1 MKNYLCEG
9 IFLKIYSFVGHNALY
24 LNKHYYKF
32 LVKLRQKFINN
43 PIILK
48 FKIINFKYRIK
59 NKIINLN
66 NRSYKPSIKVDK
78 KIYSIKIYSNIYLGR
93 IIPSE
98 IFYHSEYEIIPSKQL
113 KSKIL
118 PEDLI
123 YSLVG
128 NYINSNFKYKDIIT
142 MWNNDINKIKEY
154 NNIWVN
160 PSKIF

>member
-1 MKNYLCEG
+1 MQHYLCEG
-9 IFLKIYSFVGHNALY
+9 IFLKIYSYVGHNSLY
-24 LNKHYYKF
+24 LNKNYYKF
-32 LVKLRQKFINN
+32 LLKFRQKFIIS

-48 FKIINFKYRIK
+48 FKIINFKYGIR

-66 NRSYKPSIKVDK
+66 NRKYKPSIKVDK
-78 KIYSIKIYSNIYLGR
+78 KIYSIKINSNTSIGK
-93 IIPSE
+93 IKPSE

-123 YSLVG
+123 FSLAG

-142 MWNNDINKIKEY
+142 MWSDDINKIKEY

-160 PSKIF
+160 ST